1 MRHLG
6 FWILDFGLALAFM
19 LAPDVHAQA
28 LPRDEAAHVF
38 VQANERYQAG
48 TKLLAGKK
56 PQEALKAFGEAA
68 ALYEKI
74 VGSGFRN
81 GQVHYNLGCAYYR
94 QGKRGLALASFRR
107 AERFLPR
114 NADLKAN
121 LTQVKSELEDREDRW
136 QAPEILRSLLFWHFS
151 LTLNEATLGALA
163 LYGLLAAALV
173 LFIFVRANWLRN
185 LSLLLAACLVCVVAS
200 LALRVYDQHARRG
213 VVVAKEAEVRY
224 GPGAEYE
231 PKFKVHEGAEFAVEE
246 ERENWYKVLAFV
258 QVKAASGSEAAPE
271 TDQKEMKRGW
281 IRKTDGQM
289 VNG

>member
-1 MRHLG
+1 
-6 FWILDFGLALAFM
+6 M
-19 LAPDVHAQA
+19 LAPDVHAQP
-28 LPRDEAAHVF
+28 LHRDEAAQFF

-56 PQEALKAFGEAA
+56 PQEALKAFGEAV

-74 VGSGFRN
+74 VASGFTS

-121 LTQVKSELEDREDRW
+121 LAQVKSELEDKEDRW
-136 QAPEILRSLLFWHFS
+136 QAPEILRSLLFWHFA
-151 LTLNEATLGALA
+151 LTLNEATVGAVA
-163 LYGLLAAALV
+163 LYVLLAAALV
-173 LFIFVRANWLRN
+173 LFIFVRANWQRN
-185 LSLLLAACLVCVVAS
+185 VSLLLAACLVCVVAS

-213 VVVAKEAEVRY
+213 VVVAREAEVRY
-224 GPGAEYE
+224 GPGAEYG
-231 PKFKVHEGAEFAVEE
+231 PKFKVHEGAEFVVEE
-246 ERENWYKVLAFV
+246 ERDNWYKVLAFV
-258 QVKAASGSEAAPE
+258 QVKAAGGPEAASEAN
-271 TDQKEMKRGW
+271 QKEMKRGW

-289 VNG
+289 VDG